1 MSSKTKTPQ
10 LEELRR
16 ATGAALRAVAGVQEL
31 DAVFAAQA
39 RGKIGREV
47 YLPSPGLELE
57 PEAVALMRGQA
68 DKEAVKLRYHNPALH
83 RERSPGDPAAR
94 AIFDA
99 LEQARFEAAGAL
111 RYEGVGENL
120 QAALADECRRKN
132 LMVAQSQ
139 DDVTMSEVLR
149 LMAYEAMT
157 GKPLPEQAK
166 PALEVWRD
174 QLPEHLTQRF
184 DALKDSVYQQADY
197 QRVINEIL
205 TDLSF
210 DVDDPG
216 DFDPDDAQDDQQ
228 DADEG
233 EQSDQQ
239 SQGEAESQDD
249 SASVELEAGEDQS
262 GESDDSQQSQEQ
274 YAEDVTGGGDDED
287 SDASDTPPPYVPPDH
302 NLGKDKEYQ
311 VFTTKFDEIVSA
323 DELCDADELTRLR
336 ELLDKEME
344 HLRGLISKIANRLQ
358 RRLMAQQQRAWH
370 FNLEEGLLDTARLD
384 RVIVDVTSP
393 LSFKQE
399 SETEFRDTVVTLLID
414 NSGSMRGRPIST
426 AAACADILARTLERC
441 AVKVEILGFT
451 TRMWKGG
458 SSRDAWIEAGK
469 PRNPGRLNDL
479 RHIIYKA
486 ADAPWR
492 RARKNLG
499 LMLREGILKEN
510 IDGEALAWAH
520 DRISVRPEH
529 RKILMVISD
538 GAPVDETTL
547 SNNHAAYLERHLREQ
562 IDFIE
567 NRSKVELIAIG
578 IGHDVT
584 RYYKRAVT
592 ITQPEQL
599 GSTMMG
605 ELLSLFDEKETRK

>member
-1 MSSKTKTPQ
+1 MSNRTKTPQ
-10 LEELRR
+10 VEELRR
-16 ATGAALRAVAGVQEL
+16 TTSAALRALSGVPEL
-31 DAVFAAQA
+31 EAVFAANA
-39 RGKIGREV
+39 RGKIGKDV

-57 PEAVALMRGQA
+57 SENVALMRGQA
-68 DKEAVKLRYHNPALH
+68 DKEAVKLRYHNEALH
-83 RERSPGDPAAR
+83 RERSPSDPAAR
-94 AIFDA
+94 AIYDA
-99 LEQARFEAAGAL
+99 LEQARFEAAGAV
-111 RYEGVGENL
+111 RYEGVGDNL

-132 LMVAQSQ
+132 LVVAQSR
-139 DDVTMSEVLR
+139 DDVAMSEALR
-149 LMAYEAMT
+149 LMAYEALT
-157 GKPLPEQAK
+157 GRALPDQAQ
-166 PALEVWRD
+166 PAIDVWKD

-184 DALKDSVYQQADY
+184 DALKEAVYQQSDY

-210 DVDDPG
+210 DIDDPG
-216 DFDPDDAQDDQQ
+216 EFDPDDLQEDQQ
-228 DADEG
+228 DAEDA
-233 EQSDQQ
+233 DDTNQQ
-239 SQGEAESQDD
+239 SQGEAEGQDD
-249 SASVELEAGEDQS
+249 SSSVEMEAGQEES
-262 GESDDSQQSQEQ
+262 GDSDDSQQTQEQ
-274 YAEDVTGGGDDED
+274 YAEDVAGGDEQE
-287 SDASDTPPPYVPPDH
+287 SEASDTPPPYTPPDH
-302 NLGKDKEYQ
+302 NLGQDKEYQ

-323 DELCDADELTRLR
+323 DELCDGDELTRLR
-336 ELLDKEME
+336 EMLDKEME

-358 RRLMAQQQRAWH
+358 RRLMAQQQRAWN

-510 IDGEALAWAH
+510 IDGEALAWAY

-605 ELLSLFDEKETRK
+605 ELLALFDEKEARK

>member
-1 MSSKTKTPQ
+1 MSNRTKTPQ
-10 LEELRR
+10 VEELRR
-16 ATGAALRAVAGVQEL
+16 TTSAALRALSGVPEL
-31 DAVFAAQA
+31 EAVFAANA
-39 RGKIGREV
+39 RGKIGKDV

-57 PEAVALMRGQA
+57 ADNVALMRGQA
-68 DKEAVKLRYHNPALH
+68 DKEAVKLRYHNETLH
-83 RERSPGDPAAR
+83 RERSPSDPAAR
-94 AIFDA
+94 AIYDA
-99 LEQARFEAAGAL
+99 LEQARFEAAGAV
-111 RYEGVGENL
+111 RYEGVGDNL

-132 LMVAQSQ
+132 LVVAQSQ
-139 DDVTMSEVLR
+139 DDVAMSEALR

-157 GKPLPEQAK
+157 GRALPDQAQ
-166 PALEVWRD
+166 PAIDVWKD
-174 QLPEHLTQRF
+174 QLPDHLTQRF
-184 DALKDSVYQQADY
+184 DELKEAVYQQSDY

-216 DFDPDDAQDDQQ
+216 EFDPDDLQEDQQ
-228 DADEG
+228 DAEDA
-233 EQSDQQ
+233 DDTNQQ
-239 SQGEAESQDD
+239 SQGEAEGQDD
-249 SASVELEAGEDQS
+249 SSSVEMEAGQDES
-262 GESDDSQQSQEQ
+262 GESDDSQQTQEQ
-274 YAEDVTGGGDDED
+274 YAEDVAGGDEQE
-287 SDASDTPPPYVPPDH
+287 SEASDTPPPYTPPDH
-302 NLGKDKEYQ
+302 NLGQDKEYQ
-311 VFTTKFDEIVSA
+311 VFTTKFDEIVTA
-323 DELCDADELTRLR
+323 DELCDGDELTRLR
-336 ELLDKEME
+336 EMLDKEME

-358 RRLMAQQQRAWH
+358 RRLMAQQQRAWN
-370 FNLEEGLLDTARLD
+370 FNLEEGLLDTSRLD

-510 IDGEALAWAH
+510 IDGEALAWAY

-605 ELLSLFDEKETRK
+605 ELLALFDEKEARK